1 MHGSH
6 DILHQRDDLL
16 VQLDRPHGAGVAR
29 RPHANDGEE
38 DKQALLVRVPA
49 TRDPFDIVNETI
61 DERELGR
68 FNEVHQWLVDST
80 DGVAPAKAIEHDGD
94 VTDKYVADT
103 RLGRDQPRVLG
114 DDVLDLP
121 IKWTISIDGIVCLI
135 DDIGPDINLIAVED
149 KPTVLAP

>member
-6 DILHQRDDLL
+6 DVLHQRDDLL
-16 VQLDRPHGAGVAR
+16 VQLDRPHGVGVAR